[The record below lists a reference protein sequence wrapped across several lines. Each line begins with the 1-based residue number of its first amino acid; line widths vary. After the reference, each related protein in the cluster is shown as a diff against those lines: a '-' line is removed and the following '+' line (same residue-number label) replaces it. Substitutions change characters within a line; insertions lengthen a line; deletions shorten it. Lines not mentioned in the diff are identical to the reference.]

1 MVRCEKCFE
10 SYDDR
15 IAAGVCPHCGYYTG
29 ESQADPRY
37 LPIGFVLHDRYVIGG
52 VIGVGGF
59 GITYK
64 AWDRKYGV
72 CKAVKE
78 YFQQGVVNRVPG
90 EAQVF
95 VSSERQRE
103 EFLYGKE
110 RLINEARIVAKFQSS
125 SIVRVED
132 YFEENGT
139 SYMVMEYLHY
149 KTLQDFV
156 IDRKRLLDP
165 DEAIEI
171 GVHLCEALEEIH
183 SAGVIHRDISPDN
196 IFVGE
201 HGEVKVID
209 FGSARLSR
217 EDTDSRLIVFKPG
230 FAPPE
235 QYEKIDPNNDLQQGW
250 TDVYALGATLY
261 TALTGSRPAEA
272 SDRKADYDNHTDRVP
287 YPHTI
292 NPSIPPFLS
301 NAIMT
306 AMAIN
311 IHERFQNATQFKE
324 ALLKERKVE
333 PVETVRR
340 KKRIRRTA
348 GIGLGIAAVVVLLC
362 IFSGNLAKNKAEVLL
377 EPAEISVWYPVGA
390 DGDTSSVRDQG
401 MQTVLEALQEGD
413 QFNSVTVTLRPIPED
428 VYSETLQAAY
438 DAGEMP
444 DVFACTDPDATYM
457 QAARGVESLLK
468 DASAD
473 YDLSDEAVAQL
484 ATRKMVPMG
493 FHIPVVYVN
502 TTATGSVDGVSVS
515 SMDDVWGLGNGEMQF
530 KPAAVSPVL
539 EAAYTDMVSGFSD
552 ALPDMTATR
561 TDFLSGAA
569 AAYYADTADYFNILA
584 ALPGQVAMLPIA
596 GETVQ
601 CRFADAWSVSATAD
615 EAVQMAA
622 DAFVM
627 FLTTNNA
634 QDRFYI
640 QCSNTGLP
648 LNTSARNVY
657 VSSVRRQFE
666 PIVQGM
672 EHYQFR

>member
-1 MVRCEKCFE
+1 MLPSYSDLATTDPELAQEWNAAKNTRKPTEISRLSQYPVWWKGICGHEWKDKVFHRAVEGAGCIYCEKAFLKE
-10 SYDDR
+10 LPYLLVTMYAKQYGLAARTDDEKLIGAR
-15 IAAGVCPHCGYYTG
+15 IDAVIPELRLAFAF
-29 ESQADPRY
+29 SQKGTDREAKVAE
-37 LPIGFVLHDRYVIGG
+37 VLH
-52 VIGVGGF
+52 F
-59 GITYK
+59 L
-64 AWDRKYGV
+64 
-72 CKAVKE
+72 CKAK
-78 YFQQGVVNRVPG
+78 
-90 EAQVF
+90 
-95 VSSERQRE
+95 
-103 EFLYGKE
+103 
-110 RLINEARIVAKFQSS
+110 RIQ
-125 SIVRVED
+125 
-132 YFEENGT
+132 
-139 SYMVMEYLHY
+139 L
-149 KTLQDFV
+149 FV
-156 IDRKRLLDP
+156 IRQKDP
-165 DEAIEI
+165 IALATEI
-171 GVHLCEALEEIH
+171 KQAF
-183 SAGVIHRDISPDN
+183 A

-235 QYEKIDPNNDLQQGW
+235 QYEKIDPKNDLQQGW

-292 NPSIPPFLS
+292 NPNIPPFLS

-401 MQTVLEALQEGD
+401 MQAVLEALQEGD

-444 DVFACTDPDATYM
+444 EVFACTDPDATYM

-484 ATRKMVPMG
+484 AARKMVPMG

-552 ALPDMTATR
+552 ALPDMMATR

-569 AAYYADTADYFNILA
+569 AAYYADTADYFDVLA

-615 EAVQMAA
+615 EAVQIAA